1 MLFILMNLCKIFV
14 SLIILFEVHLFI
26 DIIKIEPSGK

>member
-14 SLIILFEVHLFI
+14 SLILFEAHLFI